1 MQNNIKF
8 YANICHIINKIYLI
22 FIIYEKKRNSQ
33 KNKNGTQLIFLHI
46 YKKKEITRKIKKPI
60 YFPRKNNKKRIL

>member
-46 YKKKEITRKIKKPI
+46 YKKKEITRKIKRGPNLFSPYI
-60 YFPRKNNKKRIL
+60 